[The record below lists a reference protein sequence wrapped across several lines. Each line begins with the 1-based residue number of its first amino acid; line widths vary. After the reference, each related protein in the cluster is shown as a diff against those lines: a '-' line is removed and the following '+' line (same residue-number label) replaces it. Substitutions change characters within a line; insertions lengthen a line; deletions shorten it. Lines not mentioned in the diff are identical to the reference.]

1 MSGTTSSSGAN
12 MNNSIYDYNK
22 AQLTQQYAGNADLE
36 LGVCGNENEGLYSI
50 NNQS

>member
-36 LGVCGNENEGLYSI
+36 LGVCGNENEALYSI
-50 NNQS
+50 NN